1 MKAKDTNAQ
10 TPMSVNKLMINAKV
24 CRKTLEARLAA
35 GWPTDYAVNLPAYT
49 VLLNNK
55 PVAMSD
61 LAKECGITRRKLADE
76 LNGALHADEVVSR
89 LASEYVGKQ
98 KQGHHTPRPRKAIEY
113 QGRTWTIA
121 ELARHAGIK
130 YITMS
135 MRLRKGWPVEKAVGA
150 PLREWPRYVYKGRKL
165 TVAEIAD
172 ETGVDRGLLSARIA
186 RGLDV
191 DEAVNMSTGEDTKT
205 EQTRT
210 TRVVQ
215 DENGEWV
222 TVGELARRAGLSY
235 AVLTRRL
242 FRDKLPLAKAISMP
256 ERKRTTYIVDGKK
269 VSVAEVAKRI
279 NHCTGTVYLHLREG
293 LTMQEIVDKYTK
305 LQQESAAE

>member
-1 MKAKDTNAQ
+1 MKAKEKQ
-10 TPMSVNKLMINAKV
+10 TENVSVNKLMVNAKV
-24 CRKTLEARLAA
+24 CRKTLEARLSA

-49 VLLNNK
+49 VLLNDK

-61 LAKECGITRRKLADE
+61 VAKDLGITRRKLAEE
-76 LNGALHADEVVSR
+76 LNGVLHADEVVNR
-89 LASEYVGKQ
+89 LAAEHGTRKRGK
-98 KQGHHTPRPRKAIEY
+98 HTPRPRKAIEY
-113 QGRTWTIA
+113 EGRTWTIA

-150 PLREWPRYVYKGRKL
+150 PLREWPKYMYKGREL
-165 TVAEIAD
+165 TVAEISD

-186 RGLDV
+186 RGLGV
-191 DEAVNMSTGEDTKT
+191 DEAVNMSVGGDNAQAEP
-205 EQTRT
+205 TRT

-222 TVGELARRAGLSY
+222 TVGELARRAGISY

-242 FRDKLPLAKAISMP
+242 FRDKLPLAKAIAMP
-256 ERKRTTYIVDGKK
+256 ERKRTTYIVDGEK

-305 LQQESAAE
+305 QQESSAE